1 MKLWQI
7 AGLFGM
13 LWCVSACAE
22 TAGADDAGDLKEVQL
37 VIQPQRDDQGNIVP
51 VEKTDQQ
58 WEAELSE
65 KEYHILRESGTE
77 RAGTGRYLDNKEDG
91 VYACAGCGLV
101 LFDSKTK
108 FNSGTGWPSFY
119 DRVDP
124 DYVDNLEDASHGM
137 IRVENRCARCDG
149 HLGHVFNDG
158 PKPTGMRYC
167 INGYA
172 LRFVDRET
180 YQQAVQEDGE
190 AAAVDTVE

>member
-1 MKLWQI
+1 M
-7 AGLFGM
+7 AGLFAM
-13 LWCVSACAE
+13 LWGVTACAD
-22 TAGADDAGDLKEVQL
+22 TAGADDGADGKDVEL
-37 VIQPQRDDQGNIVP
+37 VIEPQRDDQGKLIA
-51 VEKTDQQ
+51 VEKTPEQ

-65 KEYHILRESGTE
+65 KEFYILRQSGTE
-77 RAGTGRYLDNKEDG
+77 RAGTGRYLDHKEDG

-124 DYVDNLEDASHGM
+124 DFVDNLEDRSHGM
-137 IRVENRCARCDG
+137 VRVENRCARCGG

-158 PKPTGMRYC
+158 PPPTGMRYC

-172 LRFVDRET
+172 LDFVEREE
-180 YQQAVQEDGE
+180 VERLKNE
-190 AAAVDTVE
+190 AAESESQAAADAE